1 MKAEEKP
8 CTRKELLTTML
19 GGLAEAGASV
29 VAGYTEPFR
38 EAVLAA
44 RPAGRRPV
52 TPPRALRP
60 APFTRPPGAAPE
72 DRFLE
77 LCARCGACVKACPVL
92 VLRKAGPEFAGLEG
106 SPILRPAEAPCL
118 FCEGL
123 PCAAACGTG
132 ALVPPPPGSRARIGL
147 AVVDAARCYAG
158 LGQPCDLCFK
168 KCPAS
173 PPAISVIAGSPAL
186 ADPAACNGCGLCA
199 QGCPAGAI
207 TIEAFRC

>member
-1 MKAEEKP
+1 MKADDKP

-19 GGLAEAGASV
+19 GGLAEAGVSA

-38 EAVLAA
+38 EAVRAA
-44 RPAGRRPV
+44 RPPAL
-52 TPPRALRP
+52 PPAVARGAFRP
-60 APFTRPPGAAPE
+60 APCSRPPGAAPE
-72 DRFLE
+72 ARFLE
-77 LCARCGACVKACPVL
+77 LCARCGACVKACPAW

-123 PCAAACGTG
+123 PCAAACKTG
-132 ALVPPPPGSRARIGL
+132 ALGTPPPGSRARIGL
-147 AVVDAARCYAG
+147 AVVDAALCYAG

-168 KCPAS
+168 KCPVGPA
-173 PPAISVIAGSPAL
+173 AISVKPGSPAL

-207 TIEAFRC
+207 AIEAFRC